1 MAEKKT
7 SKAKKVVDKVVDAV
21 KELGEQPMQEQA
33 LMSGKVPQAEPEN
46 ETPAQARQREKD
58 QGISL
63 GQIDGIN
70 VESRNEQII
79 VTFPSR
85 KEINYLF
92 TENAIGMK
100 FRDHGYSAADD
111 SNKLFEKEKL
121 QVRTLAFNSAD
132 LNPETLPKLGKVIDQ
147 ARAVNNE
154 YLTERNEAM
163 AYFKSVAG
171 NDQIAVMGNKF
182 TAVANEQGG
191 KDFKPGWINADV
203 VKIGKHLI
211 AAVEG
216 SNNGVMYARLIKTS
230 DLHLQPQDYA
240 DKQSAVRGYFQ
251 IKHGNLK
258 TIEVDG
264 KPQEIIVGVKKYMA
278 WDADFKVSKIN
289 DYAPKQTQTRNQ
301 GQSMAM

>member
-154 YLTERNEAM
+154 YLTEKNEAM
-163 AYFKSVAG
+163 AYFNSIAG
-171 NDQIAVMGNKF
+171 TDKVAVMGNAFKMVPND
-182 TAVANEQGG
+182 AGG
-191 KDFKPGWINADV
+191 KEVKPHFINAEIC
-203 VKIGKHLI
+203 KIGKHLI

-216 SNNGVMYARLIKTS
+216 SHNGVMYARLIKTS

-264 KPQEIIVGVKKYMA
+264 KSQEILQGVKKHIA
-278 WDADFKVSKIN
+278 WGNDFKVSKIN
-289 DYAPKQTQTRNQ
+289 DYAPKQVQTRNQ

>member
-7 SKAKKVVDKVVDAV
+7 SRAKKVVDKVVEAV

-33 LMSGKVPQAEPEN
+33 LIQGKAPQET
-46 ETPAQARQREKD
+46 ETPAAIERRKEKD
-58 QGISL
+58 QGID
-63 GQIDGIN
+63 IVNKDGIN
-70 VESRNEQII
+70 VESKNGQIV
-79 VTFPSR
+79 VTFPTR
-85 KEINYLF
+85 KEINFLF
-92 TENAIGMK
+92 NENAIGMK
-100 FRDHGYSAADD
+100 FRDHGYSDADD

-132 LNPETLPKLGKVIDQ
+132 LTPETLPKLGKAIDQ
-147 ARAVNNE
+147 ARAINTE
-154 YLTERNEAM
+154 YLTEKNEAM
-163 AYFKSVAG
+163 AYFKSIAG
-171 NDQIAVMGNKF
+171 TDRLAVMGNAFK
-182 TAVANEQGG
+182 VVQNEAGG
-191 KDFKPGWINADV
+191 KEVKPHFINAEIC
-203 VKIGKHLI
+203 KIGKHLI
-211 AAVEG
+211 AAVDG
-216 SNNGVMYARLIKTS
+216 SHNGVMYARLIKTS

-264 KPQEIIVGVKKYMA
+264 KPQEILQGVKKHIA
-278 WDADFKVSKIN
+278 WGNDFKVSKIN